1 MIFRLIFIT
10 YMANTIFLK
19 FQTDQRLIRK
29 YWSSSVVKQFIYSY
43 EELKNSSMD
52 RSNLPKTSHIIY
64 RLRFTTTSFDFI
76 WMFTTCRKA
85 VDINE
90 VSRGL

>member
-1 MIFRLIFIT
+1 
-10 YMANTIFLK
+10 MANAIFLK

-76 WMFTTCRKA
+76 WMFTTYRKA